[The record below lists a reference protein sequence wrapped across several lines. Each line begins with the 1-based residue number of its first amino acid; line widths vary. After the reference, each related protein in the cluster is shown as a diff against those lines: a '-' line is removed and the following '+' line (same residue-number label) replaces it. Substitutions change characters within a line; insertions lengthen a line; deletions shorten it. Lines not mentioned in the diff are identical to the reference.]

1 MKCRSARVA
10 GFELS
15 IVIGVGGASTA
26 ERCVFSLTSGR
37 QAGATVGV
45 ASRGDHERCV
55 REAAAARARLPP
67 DPKIATVQDG
77 LAVTGLASR
86 VRKLG
91 SELNDGIMLRGI
103 QSSIY
108 LM

>member
-1 MKCRSARVA
+1 VA

-26 ERCVFSLTSGR
+26 ERCVQPDVWT
-37 QAGATVGV
+37 
-45 ASRGDHERCV
+45 ASRRDRRRRFPGRSRAT

-103 QSSIY
+103 QSSIF